1 MASRTGSYLVGSTCN
16 VTRMPSCAEAAIS
29 ASTLKA
35 LTMFSTATEGCSAV
49 GREVHRGVALG
60 GTSLGS
66 SVAGCDAA
74 ALAALA
80 ARRRLIHIQM
90 NMTSSGPVEAL
101 AS

>member
-1 MASRTGSYLVGSTCN
+1 LVGSTCN
-16 VTRMPSCAEAAIS
+16 VTRMPSCADAAIS

-35 LTMFSTATEGCSAV
+35 LITYSAATEGCPAV
-49 GREVHRGVALG
+49 GREAHRGVALG

-66 SVAGCDAA
+66 SVAGRDGAA
-74 ALAALA
+74 FAALA

-90 NMTSSGPVEAL
+90 NMTSSGPLEAL